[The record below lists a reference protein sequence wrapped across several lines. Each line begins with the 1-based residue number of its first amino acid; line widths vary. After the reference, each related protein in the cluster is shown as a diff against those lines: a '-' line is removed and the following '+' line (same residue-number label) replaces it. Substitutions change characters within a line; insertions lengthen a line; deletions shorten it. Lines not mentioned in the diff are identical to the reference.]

1 MSSEFV
7 VDTQGLTKRYG
18 SHAAVD
24 GLDLRVRRGE
34 VYGFL
39 GG

>member
-7 VDTQGLTKRYG
+7 VETQGLTKRYG
-18 SHAAVD
+18 SRAAMED
-24 GLDLRVRRGE
+24 LALRVRRVE